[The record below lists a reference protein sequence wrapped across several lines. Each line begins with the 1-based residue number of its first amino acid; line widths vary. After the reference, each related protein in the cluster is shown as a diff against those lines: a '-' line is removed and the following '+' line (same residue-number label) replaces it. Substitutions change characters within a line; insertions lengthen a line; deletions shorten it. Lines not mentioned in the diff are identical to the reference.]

1 MSAGTRPV
9 WGRQSFRRIVDIPFG
24 TCVATVESWQ
34 LTGQGGGRRVGQSLV
49 RGPVEHDRDCGTC
62 RIQVR
67 LARGRLR
74 PRLRMRLDIDHWSS
88 SPPRTA
94 LELIPSGRIRPS
106 AAYFRAGYL
115 LLDWLGR
122 SLAQYGAVLTI
133 TTPRA
138 PTVR

>member
-34 LTGQGGGRRVGQSLV
+34 LTGQGGG
-49 RGPVEHDRDCGTC
+49 
-62 RIQVR
+62 
-67 LARGRLR
+67 
-74 PRLRMRLDIDHWSS
+74 PRWNSS
-88 SPPRTA
+88 HA
-94 LELIPSGRIRPS
+94 
-106 AAYFRAGYL
+106 
-115 LLDWLGR
+115 GR